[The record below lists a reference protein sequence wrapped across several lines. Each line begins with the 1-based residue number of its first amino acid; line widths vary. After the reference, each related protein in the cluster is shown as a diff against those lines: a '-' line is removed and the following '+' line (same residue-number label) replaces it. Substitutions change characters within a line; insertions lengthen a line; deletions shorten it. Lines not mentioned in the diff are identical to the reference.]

1 MSFANATA
9 SYFALHELLAPR
21 PHEVRTAR
29 LLVEVRGLSGKA
41 YTPGTE
47 VRVLGDGER
56 IDGFVYGDRLT
67 LRPRDFEAAS

>member
-9 SYFALHELLAPR
+9 SYFALHELLVPR
-21 PHEVRTAR
+21 PVRTAR

-41 YTPGTE
+41 YSPGTE
-47 VRVLGDGER
+47 VRVLGDGAR

-67 LRPRDFEAAS
+67 LRPRDFEAAN